1 MKSKQDYTSIIIVS
15 LLIISVIIASLLY
28 KNLNKLKEGFE
39 AVANIH
45 TKLEK
50 LDIDSVIYINLDS
63 RTDRNEEVINELT
76 QINMD
81 MSKVHRLSAVKR
93 KWGAL
98 GCSLSHIA
106 CLKTIQERGWKR
118 TLILEDDV
126 GFEGKNVERW
136 NTGVNDI
143 NNMIKSDKYDVIF
156 LGGFVRDPE
165 GPLKTTYN
173 TLLQTKNTSCTHA
186 YIIKADYVPKLLE
199 HTEIAVQMMMK
210 EPPNVKQF
218 HLDNAWS
225 ALMAQDRWFISIPTL
240 AYQRDSFSDIEG
252 KQANTDTPLRGQVV
266 RAWKE
271 GTLLN

>member
-1 MKSKQDYTSIIIVS
+1 MKSKEDYTS
-15 LLIISVIIASLLY
+15 LIIFGLLFFSVIIATMLY
-28 KNLNKLKEGFE
+28 KNLNKIKEGFE
-39 AVANIH
+39 AVKENH
-45 TKLEK
+45 TNLDQ

-63 RTDRNEEVINELT
+63 RPDRNAEVINELT
-76 QINMD
+76 QIKID
-81 MSKVHRLSAVKR
+81 MSKVHRLSAIKR

-126 GFEGKNVERW
+126 GFEGNDIERW

-143 NNMIKSDKYDVIF
+143 NNMIKSDNYDVIF

-165 GPLKTTYN
+165 GPLKTKYN

-210 EPPNVKQF
+210 EPPNLKQF

-225 ALMAQDRWFISIPTL
+225 AMMAQDKWFISIPTL

-252 KQANTDTPLRGQVV
+252 KQANADTPLRGQVV

-271 GTLLN
+271 GTLLK